1 MPGRKLK
8 LLVAFLM
15 LTGIFALLSLATNNN
30 RGILPQSLHVTI
42 ADTGGQ
48 LLVSE
53 QQIKTNIL
61 NAYPQL
67 LEAPLEHGDLRQV
80 EEVVKGI
87 SFVNRAHA
95 FRQPDGNIQVNT
107 LLFTPLVRVVNAMNQ
122 SFYITHEGRLVPLSP
137 HFTPR
142 VMVATGNIRAGY
154 SPLVDLKANKPPE
167 EITLNERVLRD
178 LFYLATTIYNDTFLR
193 SFFDH
198 IHITSTGQFELT
210 PRNGAHIV
218 ELGGVDRLDSKFDK
232 LLRFYRHSLLKTG
245 WEYYSRIN
253 IEFNNQV
260 ICSK

>member
-8 LLVAFLM
+8 LLGAFL
-15 LTGIFALLSLATNNN
+15 LLAGIFALLGLAANNN
-30 RGILPQSLHVTI
+30 RGISPQSLKVTI
-42 ADTGGQ
+42 AGTDGQ
-48 LLVSE
+48 RLVTKE
-53 QQIKTNIL
+53 QIEAKIL

-67 LEAPLEHGDLRQV
+67 LDAPLGQGDLRQV

-87 SFVNRAHA
+87 SFVNMAHA
-95 FRQPDGNIQVNT
+95 FRQPDGNIQVSA

-154 SPLVDLKANKPPE
+154 SPLVNLKAIIPPE
-167 EITLNERVLRD
+167 ELTPNERVLRD
-178 LFYLATTIYNDTFLR
+178 LFYLATTIYNDAFLR

-232 LLRFYRHSLLKTG
+232 LLRFYRYSLLTTG
-245 WEYYSRIN
+245 WDYYSRIN